1 MTTPL
6 QDRVALVT
14 GATSGIGQACA
25 ERLVRDGA
33 RVVAVGRRADRLGA
47 LAEALGPRLHP
58 LPLDVTDRAAVEAAL
73 AALPAAFRDL
83 DVLVN
88 SAGMALGLEP
98 VHRTSLEDWD
108 RMIETNCRA
117 LVTLCRLVLPG
128 MVARGRGHVVNI
140 GSVAGSYPYPGG
152 NVYGATKAFVRQF
165 SLAIRSDLLGTPVR
179 VTSVEPGMVETEF
192 SVVRFAGDQ
201 ARAAQ
206 VYAGMQPLSGADVAD
221 VVAWCVTRPAHVN
234 VNAIE
239 VMPVQQAFGPF
250 AVNRTPP
257 AG

>member
-1 MTTPL
+1 MTATL
-6 QDRVALVT
+6 TDTTALVT

-25 ERLVRDGA
+25 ERLLRDGA
-33 RVVAVGRRADRLGA
+33 RVVAVGRRAERLAA
-47 LAEALGPRLHP
+47 LADRLGPRLLP
-58 LPLDVTDRAAVEAAL
+58 LALDVTDRPAVEAAL
-73 AALPAAFRDL
+73 ASLPEPFGAP

-88 SAGMALGLEP
+88 AAGMALGLEP

-128 MVARGRGHVVNI
+128 MVARGRGHVVNV
-140 GSVAGSYPYPGG
+140 GSVAGTYPYPGG

-179 VTSVEPGMVETEF
+179 VTNVEPGMVDTEF
-192 SVVRFAGDQ
+192 SLVRFTGDR
-201 ARAAQ
+201 ARADA
-206 VYAGMQPLSGADVAD
+206 VYAGMRPLSAQDVAD

-234 VNAIE
+234 VNTIE

-250 AVNRTPP
+250 AVDRKK
-257 AG
+257 

>member
-1 MTTPL
+1 MTTSL
-6 QDRVALVT
+6 SDSVAFVT

-25 ERLVRDGA
+25 ERLLRDGA
-33 RVVAVGRRADRLGA
+33 RVVAVGRRADRLAA
-47 LAEALGPRLHP
+47 LAGRLGPRLHP

-73 AALPAAFRDL
+73 TSLPEPFDAP

-179 VTSVEPGMVETEF
+179 VTNVEPGMVETEF
-192 SVVRFAGDQ
+192 SVVRFTGDQ
-201 ARAAQ
+201 AKADA
-206 VYAGMQPLSGADVAD
+206 VYAGMKPLSPADVAD

-234 VNAIE
+234 VNTIE
-239 VMPVQQAFGPF
+239 LMPVQQAFGPF
-250 AVNRTPP
+250 AVDRRK
-257 AG
+257 

>member
-1 MTTPL
+1 MTTDL
-6 QDRVALVT
+6 SGVTALVT
-14 GATSGIGQACA
+14 GASSGIGQACA
-25 ERLVRDGA
+25 ARLVADGA
-33 RVVAVGRRADRLGA
+33 RVVALARRADRLQA
-47 LAEALGPRLHP
+47 LADRLGPRLHP
-58 LPLDVTDRAAVEAAL
+58 LALDVTDRERVSAAL
-73 AALPAAFRDL
+73 AALPAPFAAL

-98 VHRTSLEDWD
+98 VHRTSLDDWD

-128 MVARGRGHVVNI
+128 MVERGRGHVVNI

-179 VTSVEPGMVETEF
+179 VTNVEPGMVETEF

-201 ARAAQ
+201 SRADN
-206 VYAGMQPLSGADVAD
+206 VYSGMKPLNGDDVAD
-221 VVAWCVTRPAHVN
+221 VVAWCVSRPAHVN
-234 VNAIE
+234 VNTIE
-239 VMPVQQAFGPF
+239 LMPVQQAFGPF
-250 AVNRTPP
+250 AVDRKK
-257 AG
+257 